1 MTTTFRASGPTST
14 VTQDLGLLAEFRGT
28 WVGSG
33 FNLIGRPFFNNTP
46 PFFLELNATHETLE
60 FAAIGGDIPNRGS
73 KEPDINLHA
82 LRYLQRV
89 TDCTLHTGIHIEPGL
104 WVRVPPTTAP
114 SAGETYVRQATIP
127 HGDALLAQSTFATT
141 VNGGPNIQPVNSF
154 PFTGVVPALNADP
167 ATPVTDP
174 AYLAQYLNG
183 KLPQDCLPKAL
194 DPAKTIKD
202 PTEVIRADI
211 AGQTITSTVVIAIT
225 TVTPGNPSGSIVNI
239 PFVQQNAN
247 ATQMDAIFW
256 IETVVRPDGQK
267 YLQLQYVQRVILDFI
282 GIHWPHVSV
291 ATLVKQ

>member
-1 MTTTFRASGPTST
+1 MTMAFRASGPTST

-33 FNLIGRPFFNNTP
+33 FNLIGRPFFNNAP
-46 PFFLELNATHETLE
+46 PFFLELNATNETLE
-60 FAAIGGDIPNRGS
+60 FSAIGGDIPNRGS
-73 KEPDINLHA
+73 KESDINLHG

-89 TDCTLHTGIHIEPGL
+89 SDCTLHSDIHIEPGL

-114 SAGETYVRQATIP
+114 NAGETYVRQATIP

-141 VNGGPNIQPVNSF
+141 VNGGL
-154 PFTGVVPALNADP
+154 PALNADP
-167 ATPVTDP
+167 ATPVTDS

-183 KLPQDCLPKAL
+183 KLPPDCLPKAL

-225 TVTPGNPSGSIVNI
+225 TVTPGNPAGSIVNI

-247 ATQMDAIFW
+247 AA
-256 IETVVRPDGQK
+256 
-267 YLQLQYVQRVILDFI
+267 
-282 GIHWPHVSV
+282 
-291 ATLVKQ
+291 